1 MSNFSVSFK
10 NLKSSIPKVLRLLY
24 ESGVEFECNWNEEFV
39 KELNNCNSEV
49 NDVWL
54 KKIGFSN
61 TVVIKEGDIFRKPTP
76 HFKEYCGDEWLNK
89 QGKMTTDQA
98 IYFLNCNIK
107 LKNMK
112 EKDGCIFIN
121 EWMQGLLK
129 EYRNVIYR
137 EELHLLVDRL
147 FCDDK

>member
-24 ESGVEFECNWNEEFV
+24 ESGVEFECNWNEEFI
-39 KELNNCNSEV
+39 KELDNCNSEL
-49 NDVWL
+49 NTVWL
-54 KKIGFSN
+54 KKIGLANS
-61 TVVIKEGDIFRKPTP
+61 VVIKEGDVFRKPTS

-89 QGKMTTDQA
+89 KGTMTTEEA
-98 IYFLNCNIK
+98 IYFLNYNIK
-107 LKNMK
+107 LRKMK

-129 EYRNVIYR
+129 EYRSVIYR
-137 EELHLLVDRL
+137 EELPLLVDRL
-147 FCDDK
+147 FIDDT